1 MDSRYQQYHN
11 NYIPIGQPESTMIL
25 AHMNGR
31 NETPA
36 NNTAATGHLVGLLS
50 PDGNRFDFV
59 LHTQGLENIISAH
72 FHLGA
77 AGTNGRV
84 VKSINIDPRGLAIGS
99 WTISDSQPLT
109 RDLTYHLK
117 AGTIYTDVHTS
128 QYPDGEIRGQT
139 NDVSQRQYLIFR

>member
-1 MDSRYQQYHN
+1 MDSRYQQYEN
-11 NYIPIGQPESTMIL
+11 NYNPIGNPESTMVRS
-25 AHMNGR
+25 HMTGR
-31 NETPA
+31 NETPP
-36 NNTAATGHLVGLLS
+36 NNSAAGGHLVGLLS

-59 LHTQGLENIISAH
+59 LHTHGLTNITSAH

-99 WTISDSQPLT
+99 WTINDPQPLT

-117 AGTIYTDVHTS
+117 AGTIYVDVHTR

-139 NDVSQRQYLIFR
+139 HDVTQRQYYC